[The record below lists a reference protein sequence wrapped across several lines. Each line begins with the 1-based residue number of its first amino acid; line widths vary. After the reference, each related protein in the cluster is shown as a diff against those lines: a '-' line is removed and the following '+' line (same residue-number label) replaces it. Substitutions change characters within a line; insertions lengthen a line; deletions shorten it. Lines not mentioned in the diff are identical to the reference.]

1 LSATVPH
8 DSAHWDELQRLF
20 AQFENVAE
28 AEREAALE
36 SACPDPQL
44 RRRVLDLLHAIDA
57 MESQPVAEAPLL
69 TSIGPYRL
77 IRQIG
82 AGGNGAVYLAERLVD
97 GVTLRSAVK
106 ILAPHAVAPTFVER
120 FYREQQHLAALDHA
134 NITRLLDVGWSDD
147 QRPYLVMEY
156 VEGMHL
162 DRYCDTHKLGVRE
175 RLGIFLQICA
185 AVGNAHRNLIVHL
198 DLKPSNVLITAS
210 GTVKLLDFGTSKLL
224 QTDGTPT
231 ATIMATPAY
240 ASPEQLLNEPVST
253 ASDIY
258 GLGALLFQLLVG
270 DTPFGQCST
279 TARIEAAVRAVDPE
293 PITRAVTDI
302 AAEDR
307 GVTAS
312 RLRQILQGDLAA
324 IVAACLR
331 ATPRARYAS
340 VDALSDDIKR
350 YLSSQPVLVRGPTL
364 TYTMGKFVRR
374 HRWSVAITAG
384 VLLAVGISLGYA
396 WLQQGRALR
405 EAERS
410 VRMQD
415 FMTRLFK
422 MANPDYTAK
431 AIATVP
437 EFLRAGM
444 VKLPDYIRDPADL
457 RQAQLGLAES
467 MFESGDFTD
476 ARSALATVIADADR
490 AHAIADKAEA
500 EALAGSIEFQQG
512 NSAAGHRLEADALKL
527 AQAHDTPPRAR
538 VLAETYFAFNEENSG
553 FKSDANVR
561 LLQAAVREARGHQLV
576 YESALALNALAMV
589 QYMQGDVASAKSIYE
604 QLLPIQAADPLAL
617 CDLSDTYGWLAWISN
632 VSGDMAASLPLF
644 RKAYDGFTECDG
656 PNSRMALDQLP
667 YWADSLVRLGRG
679 QEAVGLLERALP
691 AWRHASGESPEQA
704 AFLHFLAFAYLAVG
718 RYEDAE
724 RTSTEYLARVTGKL
738 TPTHGMIGFG
748 HLVLG
753 QALAAQ
759 HRYREALP
767 HAKIAADVLG
777 KSAVSKYSHDLADQA
792 TQLVQR
798 VDAGLTHSP

>member
-1 LSATVPH
+1 VPH

-20 AQFENVAE
+20 AQFENVAKSQ
-28 AEREAALE
+28 REAGLE
-36 SACPDPQL
+36 AVCPDPQL
-44 RRRVLDLLHAIDA
+44 RQRVLDLLGAIDA
-57 MESQPVAEAPLL
+57 MASQPVAPAPLL

-77 IRQIG
+77 IREIG

-134 NITRLLDVGWSDD
+134 NITRLLDVGWSED

-162 DRYCDTHKLGVRE
+162 DRYCDTRKLGVRE
-175 RLGIFLQICA
+175 RLGIFLQICD

-198 DLKPSNVLITAS
+198 DLKPSNVLISAS
-210 GTVKLLDFGTSKLL
+210 GAVKLLDFGTSKLL
-224 QTDGTPT
+224 QAEGAPT
-231 ATIMATPAY
+231 STIMATPAY

-258 GLGALLFQLLVG
+258 GLGAVLFHLLVG

-279 TARIEAAVRAVDPE
+279 TARIEAAVRAVDPD
-293 PITRAVTDI
+293 PITRTVTET
-302 AAEDR
+302 AAEHR
-307 GVTAS
+307 GVTAN
-312 RLRQILQGDLAA
+312 RLRQTLQGDLAA

-331 ATPRARYAS
+331 ARPRARYPS
-340 VDALSDDIKR
+340 VDALSDDIRR
-350 YLSSQPVLVRGPTL
+350 YLRSEPVLVRGPTL
-364 TYTMGKFVRR
+364 TYTLGKFVRR
-374 HRWSVAITAG
+374 HRWPVAVTG
-384 VLLAVGISLGYA
+384 VVLLSVGISLGYA
-396 WLQQGRALR
+396 WVQQEHALR

-410 VRMQD
+410 VRMQN

-431 AIATVP
+431 AVATVP

-444 VKLPDYIRDPADL
+444 ATLPRYIRDPADL

-476 ARSALATVIADADR
+476 ARRAFATVIADADR
-490 AHAIADKAEA
+490 AHAPADKAEA

-527 AQAHDTPPRAR
+527 SQEHDTPPRVR

-553 FKSDANVR
+553 FKSAANLR
-561 LLQAAVREARGHQLV
+561 LLQAAVREAREHRLA
-576 YESALALNALAMV
+576 YESALALSALAMV
-589 QYMQGDVASAKSIYE
+589 QYMQGDVAAAKSIYE

-632 VSGDMAASLPLF
+632 VSGDVAASLPLF
-644 RKAYDGFTECDG
+644 RKAYDGFTECNG

-679 QEAVGLLERALP
+679 QEAVGMLENALP
-691 AWRHASGESPEQA
+691 AWRQASGESPEQA
-704 AFLHFLAFAYLAVG
+704 AFLHFLSFAYLAVG

-724 RTSTEYLARVTGKL
+724 RTSTEYLARVAGKL
-738 TPTHGMIGFG
+738 APTHRMIGFG

-767 HAKIAADVLG
+767 HAQFAADVLVKG
-777 KSAVSKYSHDLADQA
+777 AVSQYSRDLANQA
-792 TQLVQR
+792 TQLLQR
-798 VDAGLTHSP
+798 VKGALQDP